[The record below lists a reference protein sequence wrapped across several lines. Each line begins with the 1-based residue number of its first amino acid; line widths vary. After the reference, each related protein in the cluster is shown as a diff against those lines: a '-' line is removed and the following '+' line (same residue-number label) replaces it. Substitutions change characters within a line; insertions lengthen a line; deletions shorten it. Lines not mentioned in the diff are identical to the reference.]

1 MEERTR
7 ENNKKK
13 IKSDLLPKGLTQGN
27 VIVQKGDNPYGQ
39 MAHNGGK
46 ETALKQD

>member
-7 ENNKKK
+7 QNNKK

-39 MAHNGGK
+39 MAHNGAK